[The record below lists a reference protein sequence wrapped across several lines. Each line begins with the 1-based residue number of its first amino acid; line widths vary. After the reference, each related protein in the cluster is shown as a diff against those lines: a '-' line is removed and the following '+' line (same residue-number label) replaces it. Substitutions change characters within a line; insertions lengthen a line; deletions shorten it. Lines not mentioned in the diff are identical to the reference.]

1 MGNRLYLGID
11 TGATG
16 GIAILG
22 EDGTIQALLPFKKH
36 SWAEIIVEMVRF
48 REDIKASILENVTS
62 SRRENGVQNAF
73 KQGVNIGII
82 KGILLGLG
90 IPFEEVLPA
99 KWQKGYQI
107 PKGIT
112 YAERKKVMHN
122 IASGLYPTDKV
133 TKDMADALLIARY
146 CYQEN
151 H

>member
-1 MGNRLYLGID
+1 MRLYLGID

-16 GIAILG
+16 GIVAINNHGWLHQK
-22 EDGTIQALLPFKKH
+22 ILFKAH
-36 SWAEIIVEMVRF
+36 SWAEVVQELHLLKPY
-48 REDIKASILENVTS
+48 IKIALLENVTS

-73 KQGVNIGII
+73 KQGVNIGIV

-107 PKGIT
+107 PKGT
-112 YAERKKVMHN
+112 YAERKKAMHN
-122 IASGLYPTDKV
+122 IAAGLYPTDKV

-146 CYQEN
+146 CWQEN
-151 H
+151 R